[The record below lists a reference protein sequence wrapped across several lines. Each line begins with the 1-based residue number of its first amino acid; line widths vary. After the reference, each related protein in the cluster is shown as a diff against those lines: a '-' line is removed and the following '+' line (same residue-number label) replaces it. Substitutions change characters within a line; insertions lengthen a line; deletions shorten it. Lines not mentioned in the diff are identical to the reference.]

1 MTADFGSRVA
11 SARKRRGLSQRD
23 LATAAGLSLSLVK
36 KVEQGQRETVRL
48 ETLRALAVALRVR
61 TTVLQGAHTDA
72 EWADEATVDLWE
84 PVRRALAGGP
94 DDLEDRPSIDG
105 VRAVYDG
112 LRPALTA
119 HRYTEVAAALPALL
133 RDADALDERDGRA
146 IRSRILGMVGWL
158 LVQNRQFDTATEAL
172 TRAIDQAPDRGTA
185 VAAVNAQ
192 VWNHLR
198 QGELALAAELAQQW
212 ADDIEPRFSRATGL
226 QLALWGRLWL
236 YVANVGVRDN
246 SPGLTDD
253 ALALARAAA
262 DRIGREVTYDPSPHR
277 PFGPVTVAQI
287 AGECA
292 VITGHPERAIAIG
305 ESIPATAVVSATAAP
320 RLRHRLDVAKAHTQ
334 LRQYGE
340 AIAVMR
346 ELHHTAP
353 EWLPQQ
359 RYARD
364 ILGEIIRGRR
374 TLTDDMR
381 TLADAIR
388 LEY

>member
-1 MTADFGSRVA
+1 
-11 SARKRRGLSQRD
+11 LQ
-23 LATAAGLSLSLVK
+23 
-36 KVEQGQRETVRL
+36 
-48 ETLRALAVALRVR
+48 VR
-61 TTVLQGAHTDA
+61 TTVLQGGHTDA
-72 EWADEATVDLWE
+72 EWADPATVDLWG
-84 PVRRALAGGP
+84 PVRRALAGHP
-94 DDLEDRPSIDG
+94 DDLEERPTVDG
-105 VRAVYDG
+105 VTAAYDG

-158 LVQNRQFDTATEAL
+158 LVQNRQFDTATEVL
-172 TRAIDQAPDRGTA
+172 SRAVDQAPDRGAA

-192 VWNHLR
+192 VWCHLR
-198 QGELALAAELAQQW
+198 TGQLADAAELAQRW
-212 ADDIEPRFSRATGL
+212 ADDIEPRFSRATAM

-246 SPGLTDD
+246 SPGVTDD
-253 ALALARAAA
+253 ALSLARAAA

-292 VITGHPERAIAIG
+292 VITGHPQRAIAIG
-305 ESIPATAVVSATAAP
+305 ETIPAAAVVSPTSAP
-320 RLRHRLDVAKAHTQ
+320 RLRHRLDIAQAHTH
-334 LRQYGE
+334 LRQYGD

-364 ILGEIIRGRR
+364 ILSEVIRGRR

-381 TLADAIR
+381 TLADVIR